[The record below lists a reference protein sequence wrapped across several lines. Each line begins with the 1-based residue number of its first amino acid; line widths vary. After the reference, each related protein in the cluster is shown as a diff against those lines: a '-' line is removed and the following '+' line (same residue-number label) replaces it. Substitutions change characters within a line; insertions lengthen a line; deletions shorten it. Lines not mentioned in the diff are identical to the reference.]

1 MNIKFTLGDTYNFFK
16 KNFYVF
22 SNNAKEITY
31 KSKNSNMYVIF
42 KK

>member
-1 MNIKFTLGDTYNFFK
+1 MNIKSKLGITYNFFK

-22 SNNAKEITY
+22 SSTSQEVTY

>member
-1 MNIKFTLGDTYNFFK
+1 MNIKSKLGIAYDFFK

-22 SNNAKEITY
+22 SSNSKEVTY
-31 KSKNSNMYVIF
+31 KSKYSNMYVIF